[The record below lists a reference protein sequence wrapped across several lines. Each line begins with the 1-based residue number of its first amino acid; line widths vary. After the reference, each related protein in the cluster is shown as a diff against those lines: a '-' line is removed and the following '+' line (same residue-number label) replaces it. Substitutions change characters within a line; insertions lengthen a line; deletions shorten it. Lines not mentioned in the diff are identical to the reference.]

1 MHRTD
6 DETVNFVITH
16 TLSSSLSTNCKKNK
30 KNKIK
35 KRTRERKKKDNNLNW
50 KINTNKD
57 CHILSS
63 FP

>member
-16 TLSSSLSTNCKKNK
+16 TLSSSLSTNCQKKK
-30 KNKIK
+30 K
-35 KRTRERKKKDNNLNW
+35 KRSDREKKDNNLNW